1 MLIPFFR
8 GIHETA
14 VQKNQIVRRVSF
26 PKQPDDRKSSFYEL
40 ALYNGDCAMA
50 GLVVIIHSAA
60 PIDEARIGL
69 SCNSDR
75 LVRAQSAEPIPRAI
89 LQK

>member
-8 GIHETA
+8 GTHETA
-14 VQKNQIVRRVSF
+14 VQKNQIVRMVSF
-26 PKQPDDRKSSFYEL
+26 PKQPDDRKSSFHEL
-40 ALYNGDCAMA
+40 ALYYGDGAIA
-50 GLVVIIHSAA
+50 GVVMIIHSAA

-69 SCNSDR
+69 SCVSDR
-75 LVRAQSAEPIPRAI
+75 LVCAQSAEAIPRAI